1 MLYNVISELFL
12 NNMLQKLL
20 KYLNRWQSYG
30 KNKSD
35 FFWDTVYRQIVAIL
49 GRPGGHLQLHL
60 LSQVVHKK
68 QTQNKRY

>member
-35 FFWDTVYRQIVAIL
+35 FFWDTV
-49 GRPGGHLQLHL
+49 
-60 LSQVVHKK
+60 
-68 QTQNKRY
+68 